1 VGIPNGRSIDYTDN
15 LHHQQLFAQAL
26 QLFNQGERFWL
37 NDDEIKMLIEENA
50 PYQRPV
56 DLVEMINET
65 FRKPND
71 NEGRWWGTTEILS
84 TLASRYTYFDAKRTT
99 PAILGKT
106 MNNYRFGFKHRMLNG
121 LSEYWL
127 CEK

>member
-1 VGIPNGRSIDYTDN
+1 
-15 LHHQQLFAQAL
+15 
-26 QLFNQGERFWL
+26 
-37 NDDEIKMLIEENA
+37 MLIEENA

-71 NEGRWWGTTEILS
+71 NEGRWWGTAEILT
-84 TLASRYTYFDAKRTT
+84 TLAGRYAFFDAKRSNLVS
-99 PAILGKT
+99 LGKAL
-106 MNNYRFGFKHRMLNG
+106 NNYRFGFKHRMLNG